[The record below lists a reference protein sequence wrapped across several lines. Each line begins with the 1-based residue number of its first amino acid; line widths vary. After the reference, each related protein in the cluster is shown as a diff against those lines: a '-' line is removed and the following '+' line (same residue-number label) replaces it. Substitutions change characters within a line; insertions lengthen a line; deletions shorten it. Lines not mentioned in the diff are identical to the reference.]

1 MFTQKYKYVPYLMW
15 LFPVLFFSYQFIL
28 RLWPSLM
35 MHQIMEQFAIDATSF
50 GFLAAFYYYGY
61 SWMQIP
67 VAMMLERFSARYVVF
82 GGAVLCGVSMFIFS
96 YTDNWYLACLSRF
109 FVGAGSAVGF
119 LGTSK
124 VISEWFPKDQYARMI
139 GFSFTVGLMGALY
152 GGKPI
157 SLLVES
163 QGWQHVAFTL
173 ACVSIALGVGT
184 YLLLRSPKVSQPHGG
199 SETFKATHFRKL
211 LSSPV
216 IWLIAIANFFMV
228 GSLEFADLWGVSYLM
243 TAYELSKSDAAEL
256 ISCVFVGMIFGGPL
270 LVALSKRLGTYTV
283 ISLCGL
289 GMGMAFLLL
298 LSNISYN
305 WYWLAGLLFCLGL
318 LCCYQVII
326 FAACSDLV
334 TPQLLCIT
342 VAFLNCVNM
351 QGGSFF
357 HPTIGFMM
365 DAFWTGMVGQ
375 DGVRQY
381 TVESYN
387 TALMIIPLCALLG
400 ACLVGFVGLR
410 LRQNKFALLQDV

>member
-1 MFTQKYKYVPYLMW
+1 
-15 LFPVLFFSYQFIL
+15 
-28 RLWPSLM
+28 
-35 MHQIMEQFAIDATSF
+35 
-50 GFLAAFYYYGY
+50 
-61 SWMQIP
+61 
-67 VAMMLERFSARYVVF
+67 
-82 GGAVLCGVSMFIFS
+82 
-96 YTDNWYLACLSRF
+96 LACLSRF
-109 FVGAGSAVGF
+109 FVGVGSAVGF

-139 GFSFTVGLMGALY
+139 GFSFTIGLMGALY

-163 QGWQHVAFTL
+163 QGWQHIAFTL
-173 ACVSIALGVGT
+173 ACVSIALGLGA
-184 YLLLRSPKVSQPHGG
+184 YLLLRSPKAPQAHTK
-199 SETFKATHFRKL
+199 SEPFKAIHFRKL

-216 IWLIAIANFFMV
+216 IWLLAIANFFMV
-228 GSLEFADLWGVSYLM
+228 GSLEFADLWGVPYLM
-243 TAYELSKSDAAEL
+243 TSYDLPKSDAAGL

-270 LVALSKRLGTYTV
+270 LVALSKRLGNYTV
-283 ISLCGL
+283 ISLCGV
-289 GMGMAFLLL
+289 GMAVAFLLL
-298 LSNISYN
+298 LANLPYN

-334 TPQLLCIT
+334 APQLLCMT

-365 DAFWTGMVGQ
+365 DAFWTGVVDQ
-375 DGVRQY
+375 EGVRQY
-381 TVESYN
+381 AVESYG

-410 LRQNKFALLQDV
+410 LRQNKLVLLQDS

>member
-1 MFTQKYKYVPYLMW
+1 MSTQKYKYLPFLMW
-15 LFPVLFFSYQFIL
+15 LFPVLFFAYQFIL

-35 MHQIMEQFAIDATSF
+35 MHQIMQQFAIDATGF
-50 GFLAAFYYYGY
+50 GLLAALYYYGY
-61 SWMQIP
+61 SWTQIP
-67 VAMMLERFSARYVVF
+67 VAMLLDRFGARYVIF
-82 GGAVLCGVSMFIFS
+82 GGAVLCGLSMLIFS
-96 YTDNWYLACLSRF
+96 TTDNWYLACVSRF
-109 FVGAGSAVGF
+109 CVGIGSAVGF

-124 VISEWFPKDQYARMI
+124 VISDWFPKDQYARMI
-139 GFSFTVGLMGALY
+139 GFSFTIGLMGALY

-163 QGWQHVAFTL
+163 QGWQHVAFAL
-173 ACVSIALGVGT
+173 ACVSIALGLGA
-184 YLLLRSPKVSQPHGG
+184 YLLLRSPKVPQLATG
-199 SETFKATHFRKL
+199 SEPFKASHFRKL

-228 GSLEFADLWGVSYLM
+228 GSLEFADLWGVPYLM
-243 TAYELSKSDAAEL
+243 TSYDLQKSDAAGL

-270 LVALSKRLGTYTV
+270 LVALSKRFGNYTI
-283 ISLCGL
+283 ISLCGI
-289 GMGMAFLLL
+289 GMAMTFLLL
-298 LSNISYN
+298 LATLPYN
-305 WYWLAGLLFCLGL
+305 WYWLAGLLFCLGV

-334 TPQLLCIT
+334 APQLLCIT

-357 HPTIGFMM
+357 HPTIGFIM
-365 DAFWTGMVGQ
+365 DAFWTGMVDQ

-381 TVESYN
+381 SVESYG

-400 ACLVGFVGLR
+400 ACMVGFVGLR
-410 LRQNKFALLQDV
+410 LRQNKLALLQVS